1 MIMII
6 CLILSNLRITIW
18 NYDLICDICNEY
30 LNPFLKEKLEAINQ
44 IEEEGEHMEVE
55 EIDQMIKTKEA
66 ISTKQLWE
74 VNLPEAEV
82 NRGEEEDCNM
92 QIMYLKVS
100 PIQQDGQV

>member
-1 MIMII
+1 M
-6 CLILSNLRITIW
+6 CSTIR
-18 NYDLICDICNEY
+18 NYDLIRDKIIKYGNIWI
-30 LNPFLKEKLEAINQ
+30 LFLKEKLEAINQ
-44 IEEEGEHMEVE
+44 IEGVEELMEVE